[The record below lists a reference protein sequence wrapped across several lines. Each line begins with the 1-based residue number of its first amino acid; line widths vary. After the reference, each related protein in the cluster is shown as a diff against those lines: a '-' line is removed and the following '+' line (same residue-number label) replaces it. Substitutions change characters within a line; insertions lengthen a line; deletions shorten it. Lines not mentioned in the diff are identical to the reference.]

1 MAKTSKR
8 AVMKTDG
15 VTPLTNQQIRTV
27 LKETFSDRELPN
39 CDLVLLGQ
47 DLARAFEPLMRIP
60 EDRRLSPF
68 VRNTQ
73 KHLRNALLKIENTPK
88 NELILNAVGR
98 NHAGRIK
105 DRGIEARDMS
115 SYDKLVQS
123 TGYAH
128 YEDFVEAEIRE
139 FFRLRDQFLG
149 WLSDDEILKRMI
161 GFLQPAT
168 LDTLITV
175 DLPAIFQKHFPGQG
189 VGNSPTSKCTE
200 LIGHILREAGIYPGP
215 DPNAMIVKRRQR

>member
-1 MAKTSKR
+1 
-8 AVMKTDG
+8 MKTDG

-27 LKETFSDRELPN
+27 LKETFRELPN
-39 CDLVLLGQ
+39 CDLALLGQ
-47 DLARAFEPLMRIP
+47 DLARAFEPLMRIAQ
-60 EDRRLSPF
+60 DRRLSPS

-88 NELILNAVGR
+88 NEWILNAVGR
-98 NHAGRIK
+98 NHAGRKK
-105 DRGIEARDMS
+105 DSGARDLS
-115 SYDKLVQS
+115 SYDKLVGS

-161 GFLQPAT
+161 GFLEPAT

-200 LIGHILREAGIYPGP
+200 FIGHILREAGIYPGP
-215 DPNAMIVKRRQR
+215 DPNAMIVKRRQGRPRRRPRGLSGI